1 MKRIDTT
8 CWSTYKITDIFLVKN
23 TNCVLSRDIM
33 PDSGVY
39 PYVTAS
45 SVNNGVS
52 TYVNVDPILLDKGNC
67 ILIGGKTL
75 VFSYQE
81 NDFVS
86 NDSHNLALYLIET
99 KYRKE
104 NVYLF
109 LITALKASLSKS
121 YKWTDSISYRAI
133 QKNTIL
139 LPSYPDGTPDYN
151 FMEKFIDKLSVHVKN
166 HFDKRSSIISL

>member
-1 MKRIDTT
+1 MKRIDTSR
-8 CWSTYKITDIFLVKN
+8 WNTYKITDIFLIKN
-23 TNCVLSRDIM
+23 TNWVLSRDIT

-45 SVNNGVS
+45 SVNNGIS
-52 TYVNVDPILLDKGNC
+52 TYVNVDPLLLDKGNC

-75 VFSYQE
+75 AFSYQE

-86 NDSHNLALYLIET
+86 NDSHNLALYLIES

-109 LITALKASLSKS
+109 LITALKHRYPKVISGVTQFHFGLSKR
-121 YKWTDSISYRAI
+121 IPFCCLRALMELLI
-133 QKNTIL
+133 IIL
-139 LPSYPDGTPDYN
+139 W
-151 FMEKFIDKLSVHVKN
+151 
-166 HFDKRSSIISL
+166 KRS